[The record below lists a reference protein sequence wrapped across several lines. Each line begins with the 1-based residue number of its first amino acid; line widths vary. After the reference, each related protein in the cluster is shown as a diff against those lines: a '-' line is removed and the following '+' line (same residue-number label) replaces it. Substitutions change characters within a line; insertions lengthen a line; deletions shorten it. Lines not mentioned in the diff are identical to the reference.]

1 MRLFNALGRVRD
13 SQTTNSH
20 SPSTTGVSK
29 VEEHPAVK
37 QLCDITS
44 GGVPAHADTVF
55 QIQCGRVEWRISLTE
70 IALAKIEEVVTFPPP
85 EQPADRFQ
93 YYCRAGLHAIIR
105 EFGKLD
111 WPVLTLKNMHENDYI
126 DATTRSAESG
136 IGRCVCLPATVHS
149 FTLQAQA

>member
-1 MRLFNALGRVRD
+1 M
-13 SQTTNSH
+13 
-20 SPSTTGVSK
+20 
-29 VEEHPAVK
+29 
-37 QLCDITS
+37 
-44 GGVPAHADTVF
+44 
-55 QIQCGRVEWRISLTE
+55 EWRISLTK

-93 YYCRAGLHAIIR
+93 YYCQAGLHAIIR

-126 DATTRSAESG
+126 DATTHSAESG

-149 FTLQAQA
+149 FTL